1 MNTVKKDVVISFR
14 VSAADAA
21 HIDAAGEVLKNPRH
35 RSDFARAATLHFA
48 RQKVPAPTKPLRAPV
63 RRKAAADVLVLSK
76 LLGELGK
83 IGGNVNQMSRHT
95 NQAGGLPSKDVLQGI
110 AADLLEIKSAITQ
123 ALTGKGAG
131 NGD

>member
-1 MNTVKKDVVISFR
+1 MNTVKKDIVISFR

-21 HIDAAGEVLKNPRH
+21 HIDTAGEALKNPRY

-48 RQKVPAPTKPLRAPV
+48 RQKVPAPVKPLRAPG
-63 RRKAAADVLVLSK
+63 RRKATADVQVLSRI
-76 LLGELGK
+76 LGELGK
-83 IGGNVNQMSRHT
+83 IGSNVNQMARAF
-95 NQAGGLPSKDVLQGI
+95 NQGGGEPSIEMLRGT
-110 AADLLEIKSAITQ
+110 AADLLEIKIAISE